1 MTPSNRLFFSVIIP
15 VFNGEKYLAAAI
27 QSVLDLRYEPFE
39 LIIIDDG
46 STDATRGIACSYG
59 SGVRYLR
66 TSNGGP
72 ARARNFG
79 LRHARGDA
87 VGFLDADDLWTENII
102 TQGIECLLCRPEL
115 DIVQGCIQEIKPST
129 ADPAGAATEYFEK
142 PYPYINIGSAVYRT
156 KVFAQIGGFD
166 ESLKF
171 CEDFDWFWRAFDAR
185 ISKLRIDDV
194 TLLYRIHPAGMTYGQ
209 TLKEIHV
216 AKVYKKAIAR
226 RQCEAT
232 SPARGFPTLL
242 EYFGSR
248 THLIPT
254 KVRPMT
260 SGG

>member
-1 MTPSNRLFFSVIIP
+1 MTRPERLLFSAIIP
-15 VFNGEKYLAAAI
+15 VYNGEKYLAAAI
-27 QSVLDLRYEPFE
+27 QSILDLQYEPFE
-39 LIIIDDG
+39 LIVVDDG
-46 STDATRGIACSYG
+46 STDGTGEIARSYG
-59 SGVRYLR
+59 SRLRYLR
-66 TSNGGP
+66 NCNGGP
-72 ARARNFG
+72 ATARNFG
-79 LRHARGDA
+79 LRHAHGDA
-87 VGFLDADDLWTENII
+87 VGFLDVDDLWTENII
-102 TQGIECLLCRPEL
+102 TGALKCLLTRPDL
-115 DIVQGCIQEIKPST
+115 DIVQGQIQEIKPSAANPIGT
-129 ADPAGAATEYFEK
+129 AIEYFEE

-156 KVFAQIGGFD
+156 NVFARIGGFD
-166 ESLKF
+166 ESLRS